1 MKSPIPDRDNPR
13 STDAALQNWQQIILA
28 ILDAVPARIFWKDKN
43 LVYLGCNT
51 PFACDAGFSR
61 PEEIVGKD
69 DYQMGWRDQ
78 ADRYRGDDRE
88 VIETGRSKLLIE
100 EPQTTPDGKVIT
112 LLTSKVPLRDSNG
125 EVFGVLGTYLDV
137 TERARLKDD
146 LEARNAQFDAALN
159 NMAQGLLM
167 YDRDSKLII
176 SNRRFADLFG
186 LLWEDWKTACLG
198 TTIQETMHLVNESTH
213 VTEKNPVQLLAEVRA
228 LLKRGN
234 GGQIIFDRTDGKT
247 FSCLTAPM
255 ANGGFV
261 VTFEDITQ
269 QRQTEQK
276 IYHMAHHDALT
287 GLLNRTVF
295 YDQMERL
302 LARTPSKRQF
312 ALISLDLDHFKA
324 VNDTFGH
331 PIGDKLLQAAAER
344 MRSSVHETDIVARL
358 GGDEFAIVQVSFE
371 KPADATA
378 LARRLIESVSMPYQV
393 DGHQIVVGT
402 SIGISIAPNDG
413 QSPDQLTKNADL
425 ALYRCK
431 ADGGGLY
438 RFFEAEMDA
447 RMQERRALELDL
459 RKALVSSQFTLE
471 FQPIVTL
478 KTGRVTACEAL
489 IRWRHPDRGLVPPL
503 NFIPIAEETGLI
515 IPIGEWVLERAC
527 LDATK
532 WPDDISVTVNLS
544 PVQLRSSEL
553 VRVVKGALAKSGLA
567 ARRLELEI
575 TELVLIEDSDG
586 ALAVLNQLKELGVS
600 VAMDDFGTGY
610 SSLGYLR
617 RFPFDRI
624 KIDQSFVRDLPKNR
638 ESLAILRAVVG
649 LGRSL
654 NIVTTAEGVE
664 TQNQIDVLRDEGCI
678 DIQGY
683 FFSQPKSAADVSG
696 LLNSLRG
703 ETQAVA

>member
-1 MKSPIPDRDNPR
+1 MKSLIPDRDNPS
-13 STDAALQNWQQIILA
+13 STDAALQKWQQIILA

-100 EPQTTPDGKVIT
+100 EPQTTPDGKAIT